1 MTTVV
6 GILNKKGVAIAADS
20 AVTRN
25 RRKRDSKCT
34 KNGNKMIRL
43 CEAVPISVMLTGN
56 NEFLDVPWEIIIR
69 QYRTR
74 RGKEKHPTVKAAA
87 EDFMRFVADN
97 ATFWTESGPVRSNIV
112 RIVGNIFRKA
122 VDEMMTDQNE
132 RKADGCLRRPAAF
145 VKAFTKNCKE
155 LQRNAKEYGCCP
167 QFEDYTLDE
176 FCKTAS
182 AIVDGYLSRYSF
194 EDKPE
199 LEKEKA
205 YPQAVLD
212 ALKPIVMET
221 AKVLIGTRNTCP
233 ESAILVFTGY
243 GSEQEYPSL
252 VAAAVCEGIDRR
264 VSYNIQKQD
273 VIEISDK
280 RPVAICP
287 YAQDDVIEALLN
299 GVGKEWK
306 ARTDSEFKRSLSIRF
321 HSTDEVPGYKLNR
334 YAASLATDDLKS
346 DFKRSTANLIRKNR
360 REWEKAL
367 DQYDLRSMAE
377 LAECLVDLTGFQRIL
392 TFEQEGVG
400 GPVDLAVIS
409 KSDGFQWL
417 SRKSWYLR
425 HNGNRYGNFG
435 I

>member
-25 RRKRDSKCT
+25 RRERDSKCT

-194 EDKPE
+194 EDNPA

-243 GSEQEYPSL
+243 GNDQEFPSL
-252 VAAAVCEGIDRR
+252 VAAAVCEGIDNR
-264 VSYNIQKQD
+264 VNYNIQKKD

-287 YAQDDVIEALLN
+287 YAQDDVIGLVLVRTFLNKLLHQIQ
-299 GVGKEWK
+299 
-306 ARTDSEFKRSLSIRF
+306 L
-321 HSTDEVPGYKLNR
+321 
-334 YAASLATDDLKS
+334 ASLV
-346 DFKRSTANLIRKNR
+346 
-360 REWEKAL
+360 
-367 DQYDLRSMAE
+367 Y
-377 LAECLVDLTGFQRIL
+377 C
-392 TFEQEGVG
+392 
-400 GPVDLAVIS
+400 
-409 KSDGFQWL
+409 
-417 SRKSWYLR
+417 YR
-425 HNGNRYGNFG
+425 HCFS
-435 I
+435 

>member
-25 RRKRDSKCT
+25 RRERDSKCT

-43 CEAVPISVMLTGN
+43 CEAVPISIMLTGN
-56 NEFLDVPWEIIIR
+56 NEFLGTPWEVIIR

-87 EDFMRFVADN
+87 EDFMRFVADS
-97 ATFWTESGPVRSNIV
+97 AAFWTEPVPVADNIKRTV
-112 RIVGNIFRKA
+112 RNIFRKS
-122 VDEMMTDQNE
+122 VGEMMADQNE
-132 RKADGCLRRPAAF
+132 RKENGSLKRPAAF

-155 LQRNAKEYGCCP
+155 LQRNALEYGRCP
-167 QFEDYTLDE
+167 HFEDYTLEE
-176 FCKTAS
+176 FYRTAS
-182 AIVDGYLSRYSF
+182 GIVDGFLSRYSF
-194 EDKPE
+194 EEEK

-205 YPQAVLD
+205 FPQPVLD
-212 ALKPIVMET
+212 ALKPIIMET
-221 AKVLIGTRNTCP
+221 AKVLIGTRNTGPSC
-233 ESAILVFTGY
+233 AILVFTGY
-243 GSEQEYPSL
+243 GSDQEYPSL
-252 VAAAVCEGIDRR
+252 VAAAVNEGIDRR
-264 VSYNIQKQD
+264 VNYNILDKD

-280 RPVAICP
+280 RLVAICP

-321 HSTDEVPGYKLNR
+321 HSTEEVPDYKLYR
-334 YAASLATDDLKS
+334 YASSIETEDLKN
-346 DFKRSTANLIRKNR
+346 DFKKGTANMIRKNR

-367 DQYDLRSMAE
+367 EQYDLRSMAE

-435 I
+435 V

>member
-25 RRKRDSKCT
+25 RRERDSKCT

-56 NEFLDVPWEIIIR
+56 NEFLDIPWEIIIR

-97 ATFWTESGPVRSNIV
+97 ATFWTESGPIRSNIV

-132 RKADGCLRRPAAF
+132 RKADGRLRRPAAF

-155 LQRNAKEYGCCP
+155 LQRDALDYGRCP
-167 QFEDYTLDE
+167 QFEDYTLEE
-176 FCKTAS
+176 FCNTAS
-182 AIVDGYLSRYSF
+182 GVVDCYLSRYSF
-194 EDKPE
+194 EDNPA
-199 LEKEKA
+199 LEIEKA
-205 YPQAVLD
+205 YPRQVLD
-212 ALKPIVMET
+212 ALRPIIMET
-221 AKVLIGTRNTCP
+221 AKVLIGTRNTGHAC
-233 ESAILVFTGY
+233 AILVFTGY
-243 GSEQEYPSL
+243 GCEQEYPSL

-264 VSYNIQKQD
+264 VNYNIQKKD

-321 HSTDEVPGYKLNR
+321 HSTYEVPGYKLNR

-346 DFKRSTANLIRKNR
+346 DFKRSAANLIRKNR

-367 DQYDLRSMAE
+367 NQYDLRSIAE

-425 HNGNRYGNFG
+425 HNGNRYGNFE

>member
-6 GILNKKGVAIAADS
+6 GILNKRGVAIAADS

-25 RRKRDSKCT
+25 RRDRDSKCT

-43 CEAVPISVMLTGN
+43 CEAVPVSVMLTGN
-56 NEFLDVPWEIIIR
+56 NEFLGTPWEVIIR

-87 EDFMRFVADN
+87 EDFMRFVADS
-97 ATFWTESGPVRSNIV
+97 AAFWTEPDHVADNVKRTVR
-112 RIVGNIFRKA
+112 NIFRKA
-122 VDEMMTDQNE
+122 VGEMMTDQNE
-132 RKADGCLRRPAAF
+132 RKEDGSLKRPAAF

-155 LQRNAKEYGCCP
+155 LQRNALEYGRCP
-167 QFEDYTLDE
+167 QFEEYTLEE
-176 FCKTAS
+176 FCKAAS
-182 AIVDGYLSRYSF
+182 GIVDGFLSRYSF
-194 EDKPE
+194 EE
-199 LEKEKA
+199 ETLEKERT
-205 YPQAVLD
+205 YPNSVLE
-212 ALKPIVMET
+212 ALKPVIMET
-221 AKVLIGTRNTCP
+221 AKVLIGTRNTGPSC
-233 ESAILVFTGY
+233 AILVFTGY
-243 GSEQEYPSL
+243 GCNQEYPSL
-252 VAAAVCEGIDRR
+252 VAAAVNEGIDRR
-264 VSYNIQKQD
+264 VNYNIQEKD

-299 GVGKEWK
+299 GVDKDWK
-306 ARTDSEFKRSLSIRF
+306 DRADSEFKKSLYPRFRS
-321 HSTDEVPGYKLNR
+321 TEEVPGYKLNR
-334 YAASLATDDLKS
+334 YAASLETEDLKT
-346 DFKRSTANLIRKNR
+346 DFKRSTAKMIKKNR

-367 DQYDLRSMAE
+367 EQYDLRSMAE

>member
-25 RRKRDSKCT
+25 RRERDSKCT

-132 RKADGCLRRPAAF
+132 RKADGRLRRPAAF

-155 LQRNAKEYGCCP
+155 LQRDALDYGRCP
-167 QFEDYTLDE
+167 QFEDYTLEE
-176 FCKTAS
+176 FCNTAS
-182 AIVDGYLSRYSF
+182 GVVDCYLSRYSF
-194 EDKPE
+194 EDNPA
-199 LEKEKA
+199 LEIEKA
-205 YPQAVLD
+205 YPRQVLD
-212 ALKPIVMET
+212 ALRPIIMET
-221 AKVLIGTRNTCP
+221 AKVLIGTRNTGHAC
-233 ESAILVFTGY
+233 AILVFTGY

-264 VSYNIQKQD
+264 VNYNIQKQD

-321 HSTDEVPGYKLNR
+321 HSTYEVPGYKLNR
-334 YAASLATDDLKS
+334 YAASLPTDDLKS

-367 DQYDLRSMAE
+367 DQYDLRSIAE

>member
-25 RRKRDSKCT
+25 RRERDSKCT

-56 NEFLDVPWEIIIR
+56 NEFLDIPWEIIIR

-74 RGKEKHPTVKAAA
+74 RGQEKHPTVKAAA

-97 ATFWTESGPVRSNIV
+97 ATFWTESVPIRSNIV

-132 RKADGCLRRPAAF
+132 RKADGRLRRPAAF

-155 LQRNAKEYGCCP
+155 LQRDALDYGRCP
-167 QFEDYTLDE
+167 QFEDYTLEE
-176 FCKTAS
+176 FCNTAS
-182 AIVDGYLSRYSF
+182 GVVDSYLSRYSF
-194 EDKPE
+194 EDNPA
-199 LEKEKA
+199 LEIEKA
-205 YPQAVLD
+205 YPRQVLD
-212 ALKPIVMET
+212 ALRPIIMET
-221 AKVLIGTRNTCP
+221 AKVLIGTRNTGHAC
-233 ESAILVFTGY
+233 AILVFTGY
-243 GSEQEYPSL
+243 GCEQEYPSL

-264 VSYNIQKQD
+264 VNYNIQKKD

-321 HSTDEVPGYKLNR
+321 HSTYEVPGYKLNR
-334 YAASLATDDLKS
+334 YAASLPTDDLKS

-367 DQYDLRSMAE
+367 DQYDLRSIAE

>member
-25 RRKRDSKCT
+25 RRERDSKCT

-56 NEFLDVPWEIIIR
+56 NEFLDIPWEIIIR

-97 ATFWTESGPVRSNIV
+97 ATFWTESGPIRSNIV

-132 RKADGCLRRPAAF
+132 RKADGRLRRPAAF

-155 LQRNAKEYGCCP
+155 LQRDALDYGRCP
-167 QFEDYTLDE
+167 QFEDYTLKE
-176 FCKTAS
+176 FCNTAS
-182 AIVDGYLSRYSF
+182 GVVDCYLSRYSF
-194 EDKPE
+194 EDNPA
-199 LEKEKA
+199 LEIEKA
-205 YPQAVLD
+205 YPRQVLD
-212 ALKPIVMET
+212 ALRPIIMET
-221 AKVLIGTRNTCP
+221 AKVLIGTRNTGHAC
-233 ESAILVFTGY
+233 AILVFTGY

-264 VSYNIQKQD
+264 VNYNIQKKD
-273 VIEISDK
+273 VIEINDK

-377 LAECLVDLTGFQRIL
+377 LAECLVNLTGFQRIL

>member
-20 AVTRN
+20 AVTRTPV
-25 RRKRDSKCT
+25 RGESKYT

-56 NEFLDVPWEIIIR
+56 NEFLGTPWEVIIR

-97 ATFWTESGPVRSNIV
+97 GAFWTEAAHVKENVRRVI
-112 RIVGNIFRKA
+112 GNILKEA
-122 VDEMMTDQNE
+122 IGEMVMGENE
-132 RKADGCLRRPAAF
+132 RKDDGSLKRPAAF
-145 VKAFTKNCKE
+145 IKAFTKNCKE
-155 LQRNAKEYGCCP
+155 LQRNAKEYGCSP

-194 EDKPE
+194 EDNPA

-243 GSEQEYPSL
+243 GHDQEFPSL
-252 VAAAVCEGIDRR
+252 VAAAVCEGIDNR
-264 VSYNIQKQD
+264 VDYNIQDKD

-287 YAQDDVIEALLN
+287 FAQDDVIEALLN
-299 GVGKEWK
+299 GVNKDWK
-306 ARTDSEFKRSLSIRF
+306 FNSDNEFKWSLYPRF
-321 HSTDEVPGYKLNR
+321 HSTDEVPGYKMNR

>member
-194 EDKPE
+194 EDNPA

-243 GSEQEYPSL
+243 GNDQEFPSL
-252 VAAAVCEGIDRR
+252 VAAAVCEGIDNR
-264 VSYNIQKQD
+264 VDYNIQDKD

-287 YAQDDVIEALLN
+287 FAQDDVIEALLN
-299 GVGKEWK
+299 GVNKDWK
-306 ARTDSEFKRSLSIRF
+306 FNSDNEFKWSLYPRF
-321 HSTDEVPGYKLNR
+321 HSTEEVPDYKLYR
-334 YAASLATDDLKS
+334 YASSIETEDLKS
-346 DFKRSTANLIRKNR
+346 DFKKGAANMIRKNR

-367 DQYDLRSMAE
+367 EQYDLRSMAE